1 MSRAA
6 PWASRARLLAKL
18 RPYAAAGATEAGKAP
33 VMFLPEVC
41 GHVRGF
47 APAELRLV
55 LAAFAGHGQALWLR
69 PNKGDGC
76 EDTTEAAVTLQ
87 DLVLQ
92 LLVGGSRLGN
102 PQQLLETGEAVSM
115 HAPCTSRLA
124 SEFWVVFAERVTR
137 LAGSESLEGRQM
149 AWVFSTCARW
159 TRRCFAVVSP
169 SWGHMIRTLGGRL
182 AEPENL
188 SKLQLPEVVALAK
201 DAAHLGE
208 PQPRLAAAVGRRVG
222 LPESHGGRDRGM
234 HDLSPQDLIDLIG
247 AAGSL
252 GGRLHMMTRAF
263 SNQLEPRMPELPTS
277 SLAQLCSHLGALSL
291 GKGFRIACHAVHMR
305 TVKCSDFEH
314 PSIRVT
320 VVLAQQ
326 QQQEEEEED
335 DEEQEEPEE
344 QEEQEEQGNM
354 FPQRLT
360 ATLEHV
366 LAERLSQEPLEA
378 ASALKLLR
386 AFGRLRWR
394 APGVLGPVLAC
405 LKKPTSMDA
414 LGGAA
419 LGSLLY
425 ELYRLDIWD
434 EEAASAVCQRLRGP
448 PLDSDLEDP
457 RNGALHM
464 VSSLPCKT
472 AANVLLAMSYFAVP
486 DKDLHRRLVQE
497 LLRAKDLPQEAMYQV
512 KTFEMAIR
520 LGHAAVSLQDLGGLA
535 ARWLFSVRGATG
547 APELRGESAFADE
560 VSQVARNIS
569 WHHRAEVE
577 VGPYMLDFAAVSTD
591 GHDQENPP
599 DGWDEN
605 KPGRSLARYC
615 VAVEA
620 DGPTHFYR
628 PHGKPWHWTST
639 SKLRHRL
646 LSAMRIRVAHVPF
659 FDWLQLE
666 GLAQKEAYLTELLL
680 KVHSS
685 PFPSLKLEAPAG
697 AEPNEPPNAN
707 AVGAERTRG
716 SYIRRKI
723 IMRSRALQDIALL
736 QIHRRI
742 CYAAMICCQF
752 STDGTQEE
760 EGASKARRF
769 ATRPSPRCGAGPA
782 LQDLCCRCTHPQKL
796 QELHCSVVH
805 APDPFQKPQR

>member
-277 SLAQLCSHLGALSL
+277 SLAQLCSHLGAL
-291 GKGFRIACHAVHMR
+291 
-305 TVKCSDFEH
+305 
-314 PSIRVT
+314 
-320 VVLAQQ
+320 
-326 QQQEEEEED
+326 
-335 DEEQEEPEE
+335 
-344 QEEQEEQGNM
+344 NM

-723 IMRSRALQDIALL
+723 IMRSRALQA
-736 QIHRRI
+736 Q
-742 CYAAMICCQF
+742 
-752 STDGTQEE
+752 
-760 EGASKARRF
+760 
-769 ATRPSPRCGAGPA
+769 AG
-782 LQDLCCRCTHPQKL
+782 
-796 QELHCSVVH
+796 
-805 APDPFQKPQR
+805 

>member
-1 MSRAA
+1 MNSLAETHGDNAVFLLVNVRTVADAKKYKEDKKLHSGKMVHCAARPPAEYGLKYIPHKTLIDKNGKVVKNFDGVNLASDVAGCIPRVLVSPPLGDDCHSVASERRRAGLA
-6 PWASRARLLAKL
+6 MRLG
-18 RPYAAAGATEAGKAP
+18 RYP
-33 VMFLPEVC
+33 VC

-55 LAAFAGHGQALWLR
+55 LAAFAGHRQALWLR
-69 PNKGDGC
+69 PNKDEGGQ
-76 EDTTEAAVTLQ
+76 DTPEAAVTLQ

-137 LAGSESLEGRQM
+137 LAGSESLEGQQM

-277 SLAQLCSHLGALSL
+277 SLAQLCSHLGALS
-291 GKGFRIACHAVHMR
+291 
-305 TVKCSDFEH
+305 
-314 PSIRVT
+314 
-320 VVLAQQ
+320 
-326 QQQEEEEED
+326 
-335 DEEQEEPEE
+335 
-344 QEEQEEQGNM
+344 M

-366 LAERLSQEPLEA
+366 LAERLKQEPLEA

-405 LKKPTSMDA
+405 LRKPTSMDA

-448 PLDSDLEDP
+448 PLDSDLDDP

-605 KPGRSLARYC
+605 KPGRSLARHC

-716 SYIRRKI
+716 SYIRRKV
-723 IMRSRALQDIALL
+723 IMRSRALQA
-736 QIHRRI
+736 Q
-742 CYAAMICCQF
+742 
-752 STDGTQEE
+752 
-760 EGASKARRF
+760 
-769 ATRPSPRCGAGPA
+769 AG
-782 LQDLCCRCTHPQKL
+782 
-796 QELHCSVVH
+796 
-805 APDPFQKPQR
+805 